1 MRKHVVI
8 VGGGRVGRHVAEQ
21 LGEDQYTVTIIERD
35 PRTCEQLASRLGEV
49 VEGDGTDPDVFE
61 RADPAEADVI
71 AALTN
76 DTEVN
81 LEICEMA
88 QETVPDV
95 RTILRIAR
103 DGEQAYG
110 YRSFVDDV
118 VYPAAAGATAAVD
131 RINRV

>member
-21 LGEDQYTVTIIERD
+21 LGEEQYTVTIVERD
-35 PRTCEQLASRLGEV
+35 PRKCEQLGSRLGDV
-49 VEGDGTDPDVFE
+49 IEGDGTDPEVFA
-61 RADPAEADVI
+61 RADPGEADVI

-81 LEICEMA
+81 LAICEMA
-88 QETVPDV
+88 RETAPEV
-95 RTILRIAR
+95 RTILRIAQ
-103 DGEQAYG
+103 DGEHAYG
-110 YRSFVDDV
+110 YRNFVDDV